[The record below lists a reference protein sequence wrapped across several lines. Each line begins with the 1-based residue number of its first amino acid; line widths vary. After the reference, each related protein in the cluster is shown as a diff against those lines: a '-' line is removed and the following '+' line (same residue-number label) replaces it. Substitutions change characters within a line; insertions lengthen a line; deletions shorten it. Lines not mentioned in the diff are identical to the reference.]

1 MIFRPERQL
10 FNDRMQTV
18 AVIGGGPVNDRIWD
32 RCILSSKKQKQEAAA
47 IR

>member
-1 MIFRPERQL
+1 MIFQPERQL
-10 FNDRMQTV
+10 FNDRMQTI
-18 AVIGGGPVNDRIWD
+18 AVIRGEPVNDRIWD